1 MTRENKKT
9 VSLSSSYYTNCWRL
23 NMMSFIVNDELKDLD
38 SYFENVILPSRQ
50 RLFAMYR
57 EGLKKRKDT
66 NEVSSEDIAEDWW

>member
-1 MTRENKKT
+1 
-9 VSLSSSYYTNCWRL
+9 
-23 NMMSFIVNDELKDLD
+23 MMSFIVNDELKDLD